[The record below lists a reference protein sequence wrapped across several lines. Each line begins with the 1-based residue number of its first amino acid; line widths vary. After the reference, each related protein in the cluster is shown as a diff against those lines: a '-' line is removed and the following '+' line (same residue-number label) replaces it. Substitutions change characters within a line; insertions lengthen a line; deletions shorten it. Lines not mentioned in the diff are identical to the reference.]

1 MKQYSNYAAPVEMC
15 SNTDKRRLLFPH
27 LCLLVFAFLYL
38 GIAGHSQAVP
48 TFARQT
54 GQSCVACHAGGQFPE
69 LTPYGRI
76 FKLTGY
82 TIGSQ
87 GNPFSGMLVSDLTR
101 NRNNVDANYVSP
113 ATSSTIASQN
123 NIPIVDFGSVF
134 IAGKLTDNMGGFVQ
148 ITYSVYDHQDNSG
161 NWRGHLGLDN
171 TDLRYANRFLNSTN
185 DLILGVTVHNS
196 PGVQDVWNSTATW
209 GYPYVSSNG
218 GASAFAGLP
227 ITTKLEDGTLASQ
240 AAGVGGYAYWNK
252 TVYLELTGYQ
262 TATGFWKFLSQ
273 GYKLG
278 DQNNPLIYSQ
288 GVSPYMR
295 LAFTHEW
302 KDQSLMLGWVGMN
315 TNLYQMSADTG
326 LPQFGPVTHYQDQGV
341 DAQYQYLLDP
351 HTVTAH
357 FRYIRENI
365 NDDTNTNSNSNY
377 LNSLYAKVTYIY
389 RNQYGADVAYKSVK
403 GSTDNNA
410 YNTSLSPAG
419 YSYASSALSSPSS
432 TLWTPEIFWL
442 PVQNMRIGLQ
452 YNLFT
457 EYLGASTHYDV
468 NSSRNASD
476 NNSAFLYAWFAF

>member
-1 MKQYSNYAAPVEMC
+1 MRQYIYAGPVTPC
-15 SNTDKRRLLFPH
+15 SGTEKSKLFLLN
-27 LCLLVFAFLYL
+27 LWILVFTFTYL
-38 GIAGHSQAVP
+38 CCVSKQVEAVP

-87 GNPFSGMLVSDLTR
+87 GNPFSGMLMTDLTR
-101 NRNNVDANYVSP
+101 NRNNVDPNFASP

-123 NIPIVDFGSVF
+123 NIPILDFGSVF
-134 IAGKLTDNMGGFVQ
+134 VAGKLTDNLGGFVQ

-171 TDLRYANRFLNSTN
+171 TDLRYANRYLNSNN
-185 DLILGVTVHNS
+185 DLIFGVTVHNS

-209 GYPYVSSNG
+209 GYPYASSNG

-240 AAGVGGYAYWNK
+240 VAGVGGYVYWNK
-252 TVYLELTGYQ
+252 SLYLELTGYQ

-278 DQNNPLIYSQ
+278 DPNNPLTYSQ
-288 GVSPYMR
+288 GISPYLR

-302 KDQSLMLGWVGMN
+302 QDQSLMLGWIGMN
-315 TNLYQMSADTG
+315 TNLYPMNADSG
-326 LPQFGPVTHYQDQGV
+326 APQFGPVTHYQDKGV

-357 FRYIRENI
+357 FRYIKENI
-365 NDDTNTNSNSNY
+365 NDDTNSNSNSNY
-377 LNSLYAKVTYIY
+377 LNSLYAKITYIY
-389 RNQYGADVAYKSVK
+389 RNQYGADLAYKSVK
-403 GSTDNNA
+403 GSQDLNA
-410 YNTSLSPAG
+410 YPTTSPTG
-419 YSYASSALSSPSS
+419 YSYASSANNSPNS

-442 PVQNMRIGLQ
+442 PIQNLRVGLQ

-457 EYLGASTHYDV
+457 DYLGSATKYDL

-476 NNSAFLYAWFAF
+476 NNSAFLYAWIAF